1 MGRLRFISKR
11 VDVGETKG
19 SARRDSVL
27 SFESFIAIFS
37 IIKEHAK
44 CRIGLRMEKLVRQR
58 RDLFRKGDMAQYNKI
73 VEKQNL
79 IEE

>member
-1 MGRLRFISKR
+1 
-11 VDVGETKG
+11 
-19 SARRDSVL
+19 
-27 SFESFIAIFS
+27 
-37 IIKEHAK
+37 
-44 CRIGLRMEKLVRQR
+44 MEKLVRER